1 MLESLTF
8 SRYIMIKTGLVLLVS
23 LFVYFVLWAGDDKP
37 TNKDVTQDYS
47 IPQNEDGAAMS
58 YDSSR

>member
-1 MLESLTF
+1 
-8 SRYIMIKTGLVLLVS
+8 MIKTGLVLLVS
-23 LFVYFVLWAGDDKP
+23 LFVYFVLCAGDDKP